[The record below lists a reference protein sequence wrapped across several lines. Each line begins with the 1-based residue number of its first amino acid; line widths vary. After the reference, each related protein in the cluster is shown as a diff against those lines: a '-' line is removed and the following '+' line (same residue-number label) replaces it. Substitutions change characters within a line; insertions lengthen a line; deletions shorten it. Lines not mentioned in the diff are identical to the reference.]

1 MRRLAFLA
9 LLLGLAAVPPLCAQ
23 AAEKPPQS
31 SGESGAGR
39 IKAWEWANFLVLAA
53 GLGYLAGKNGRPF
66 FTARS
71 AKIVQDMAEAGQLR
85 KQAEARAAEMERRL
99 AGIQSD
105 IAALREESRKQ
116 ALAEAERIA
125 QQTVVETAKIHAQA
139 EQDIA
144 LAAKAARA
152 ELKRHS
158 AELAVA
164 LAERLIRA
172 RMTTATQDELVREFV
187 RGLDSPAPEPVP
199 LRNP

>member
-23 AAEKPPQS
+23 S
-31 SGESGAGR
+31 SGESGEGR

-85 KQAEARAAEMERRL
+85 TQAEARAAEMERRL

>member
-1 MRRLAFLA
+1 
-9 LLLGLAAVPPLCAQ
+9 
-23 AAEKPPQS
+23 
-31 SGESGAGR
+31 
-39 IKAWEWANFLVLAA
+39 
-53 GLGYLAGKNGRPF
+53 
-66 FTARS
+66 
-71 AKIVQDMAEAGQLR
+71 MAEAGQLR

>member
-1 MRRLAFLA
+1 MRRLAFLV

-23 AAEKPPQS
+23 S
-31 SGESGAGR
+31 SGEGGEGHV
-39 IKAWEWANFLVLAA
+39 KAWEWANFLVLAA

-66 FTARS
+66 FAARS

-85 KQAEARAAEMERRL
+85 QQAEARAAEMERRL
-99 AGIQSD
+99 AGIESD

-125 QQTVVETAKIHAQA
+125 QQTVVETAKIQAQA

-172 RMTTATQDELVREFV
+172 RMTAATQDELVREFV